1 MSKVVAMSAKVP
13 AMTRQAVQ
21 QVRALQSILS
31 DLPQEDISTHHLL
44 HGGIYS
50 RTVLVRKGVFI
61 IGVLVKV
68 PTTLIVNGDC
78 TVNLGDQLVRLT
90 GHCVI
95 PASGHRKQAFMAH
108 EDTYLTMS
116 FPTGA
121 TTIEQAED
129 EFTDEG
135 ATLVSRHADAIN
147 EIIITGE

>member
-1 MSKVVAMSAKVP
+1 MSKVVTMSTKVP
-13 AMTRQAVQ
+13 AMTSQAVQ
-21 QVRALQSILS
+21 QVQALQASLS
-31 DLPQEDISTHHLL
+31 HLPKEDISTHHVL

-95 PASGHRKQAFMAH
+95 PASGYRKQAFMAH

-116 FPTGA
+116 FQTGA
-121 TTIEQAED
+121 TTIEEAENT
-129 EFTDEG
+129 FTDEG
-135 ATLVSRHADAIN
+135 ETLVSRHPDSIN
-147 EIIITGE
+147 ETIITGE